1 MKLKDGLYIKKC
13 IIVKNMRK
21 FRILLFVLSFSF
33 ISCGNSNGSAH
44 NDGDSS
50 SENTEVVVSKTK
62 PMSFYKGLLE
72 EFCKVNYHDMFEGR
86 SYIFTSIH
94 IDECKNV
101 AAGIVDIT
109 GTHSYEGRFG
119 KRYDGYQFKANI
131 REMANEP
138 DTYYIIFEK
147 EGVKPI
153 TQRKFWESSSRTFV
167 YKE

>member
-1 MKLKDGLYIKKC
+1 MKRNL
-13 IIVKNMRK
+13 
-21 FRILLFVLSFSF
+21 VLCVFLSVLVLT
-33 ISCGNSNGSAH
+33 SCGNSSGSAPK
-44 NDGDSS
+44 DDESTAS
-50 SENTEVVVSKTK
+50 ATASPTK

-94 IDECKNV
+94 IDEYKNV

-153 TQRKFWESSSRTFV
+153 TQRKFWESSSKTFV

>member
-1 MKLKDGLYIKKC
+1 MKKN
-13 IIVKNMRK
+13 IVLCV
-21 FRILLFVLSFSF
+21 LLSVFVFM
-33 ISCGNSNGSAH
+33 SCGNSSGSAPK
-44 NDGDSS
+44 DD
-50 SENTEVVVSKTK
+50 ENTASATVSPAK
-62 PMSFYKGLLE
+62 PISFYKGLLE